1 MTTLKKLEETQI
13 KKIFDKFDYNGNSIL
28 SLAEI
33 DKAVLELYP
42 HFSKNKPVIM
52 RAYKA
57 ADISK
62 DGYIELS
69 EFNRLIEFLYYY
81 DELFQ
86 LFKKLDKNNDN
97 RISLQEFKQGHKIM
111 GLEGL
116 SNQEL
121 KKAFDEIDVNHGGYI
136 LFDEFCMYAAKKK
149 LNSKGNPPKPSS
161 RPSSVVGSV
170 KGSRPSSVVGS
181 VTGSRPSSVVGS
193 VTGSVTESKK
203 SSTGSK
209 SHETKGSISG
219 LNVIDDATSVTSTSE
234 FADFTRDDIIIR
246 SLYKLS
252 EDLTNFLTKSKEFD
266 VKIIIGKES
275 DVEEFQAH
283 SSILQARS
291 AYFNAALS
299 KKSENNKTEEDNST
313 VSYFYSALSSF
324 MSYSDSVDEENITI
338 FKKENIS
345 PKIFRIVLDYIYGGA
360 VGIIK
365 TNELSSPEFLDLL
378 ETCEELGIQGF
389 SECLQPIFLE
399 NHHGWIQENLITL
412 EKFSSKREAF
422 HEIQRYCL
430 DQLCQDPDTILKS
443 EDPGSIDKKVLL
455 SFLSRDDLIAN
466 EIDLWNF
473 IIKWGI
479 TQDSTISKDSPS
491 KWPKEDF
498 SKLKA
503 NVNDLIPLIR
513 FKWITSDLFFQQV
526 RPYKWLFDGD
536 IYETLMESYMMGN
549 SPSSQTNTPIL
560 QNPSMVLQNEPK
572 AREKNANLIINEN
585 LKYGSLISSFIDK
598 KPFKPE
604 YPSYVFKLV
613 YRGTS
618 DHFSCAAFHE
628 KCDNL
633 ANTLTIARIRETGE
647 LIGGYNP
654 EKWKIAGRSVK
665 ATYPIESKKAFIFKI
680 EKDKIENSKLSRVH
694 DHYNALRHKK
704 ETGPNFCD
712 LIICNKT
719 PTIHYEHRFYDKELK
734 INGGNLDDF
743 EVYRIFP
750 KQTK

>member
-389 SECLQPIFLE
+389 
-399 NHHGWIQENLITL
+399 N
-412 EKFSSKREAF
+412 
-422 HEIQRYCL
+422 
-430 DQLCQDPDTILKS
+430 
-443 EDPGSIDKKVLL
+443 
-455 SFLSRDDLIAN
+455 
-466 EIDLWNF
+466 
-473 IIKWGI
+473 
-479 TQDSTISKDSPS
+479 
-491 KWPKEDF
+491 
-498 SKLKA
+498 
-503 NVNDLIPLIR
+503 
-513 FKWITSDLFFQQV
+513 LFFQQV

-604 YPSYVFKLV
+604 YPSYVFKL
-613 YRGTS
+613 
-618 DHFSCAAFHE
+618 
-628 KCDNL
+628 
-633 ANTLTIARIRETGE
+633 
-647 LIGGYNP
+647 
-654 EKWKIAGRSVK
+654 IAGRSVK